1 MWRISISNLKIKGG
15 GAGLG
20 RISVYSNIVIQ
31 LYWGILAFH
40 NILNCL
46 FANAN
51 DSHSVP
57 ESYDSSPYHK

>member
-1 MWRISISNLKIKGG
+1 MGRISNSNFKIKGG

-51 DSHSVP
+51 DSYSVP